1 MFRFM
6 RDSEKV
12 KRYLLI
18 FFLGI
23 VSLGMVIT
31 LMPLNPSDAA
41 RADNTYLAQIGGKKI
56 TSQELRKVI
65 DNRLKNSQSGY
76 NPSLAAYIAPS
87 MLDQM
92 VLQEAILLQARKLG
106 IEASPAE
113 VLKAARAI
121 PGLYN
126 NGVFIGEDKLEQA
139 TGLTSDQLE
148 AQLGEGI
155 VAQKMQDIITDG
167 VQVTPAEVRAEFLKR
182 NNKAKIQ
189 YVLFDP
195 SQYIK
200 AVKVTPEALEAY
212 YKQNTPRYSL
222 PEKRRVRYV
231 LVDSDAL
238 RAQVKVS
245 DQEVKQYY
253 NQHSSDYRVP
263 ERVHITHILF
273 KTTGKTPAEV
283 ATIEKTAR
291 DVLNQI
297 KSGKDFGALA
307 KQYSED
313 SSAQQG
319 GDINWIVRGQ
329 TVKEFEDSA
338 FSMKPGQVSE
348 LVKTIYGIHILK
360 VLDKQTAH
368 LQTLDEVK
376 EQIRPTLEKEKLDR
390 AQQTLGDELGRRF
403 QKNPK
408 AFDDVA
414 RQANLEVKETPL
426 FNYKGILPDFG
437 SSEAFANLSYQLR
450 LNEVGEPISVPK
462 GLAIIQVT
470 AIVAEHQAKL
480 DEARAQVEQDYRAS
494 ESKVLA
500 ADASRQFAE
509 KCKTQDFKAAARAM
523 KLTVKESADFS
534 EQDYVEN
541 VGQGSSLPG
550 AFTLP
555 PGKTS
560 DVLPAGANSVVF
572 NVLAHT
578 PAVEANLPQQQ
589 DQISEELVQ
598 RKRSLAFEIYR
609 KNLKQKLVKSG
620 ELKLNDA
627 AMKQFMGTYAKQS

>member
-31 LMPLNPSDAA
+31 LMPLNPSDTA

-56 TSQELRKVI
+56 TGQELRKMV
-65 DNRLKNSQSGY
+65 DNRLKGSQGGY

-87 MLDQM
+87 MLDEM
-92 VLQEAILLQARKLG
+92 VYREAILLQARKLG

-113 VLKAARAI
+113 VLKAAQAI

-139 TGLTSDQLE
+139 IGMTSDQLE
-148 AQLGEGI
+148 EELGEGI
-155 VAQKMQDIITDG
+155 VAQKMQEIITDG
-167 VQVTPAEVRAEFLKR
+167 VQVTAAEVRAEFVKR
-182 NNKAKIQ
+182 NDKTKIQ

-200 AVKVTPEALEAY
+200 GVKVTPEALEGFF
-212 YKQNTPRYSL
+212 KQSSARYSL
-222 PEKRRVRYV
+222 PEERRVRYV
-231 LVDSDAL
+231 LIDPDAL
-238 RAQVKVS
+238 HAQIKVS

-253 NQHSSDYRVP
+253 NQHISDYRVP
-263 ERVHITHILF
+263 ERVHVAHILF

-291 DVLNQI
+291 DVLGQI
-297 KSGKDFGALA
+297 KSGKDFGELA
-307 KQYSED
+307 RQHSED
-313 SSAQQG
+313 SSAPQG

-329 TVKEFEDSA
+329 TVKEFEDAA
-338 FSMKPGQVSE
+338 FSMKPGQVSD

-360 VLDKQTAH
+360 VLDRQNAH

-376 EQIRPTLEKEKLDR
+376 YQIRPTLEKEKLVRSEQALAD
-390 AQQTLGDELGRRF
+390 DLGRRL
-403 QKNPK
+403 QQNPK
-408 AFDDVA
+408 AFGDVA

-426 FNYKGILPDFG
+426 FKYKQTLPDFG
-437 SSEAFANLSYQLR
+437 NSEGFANLSFQLR
-450 LNEVGEPISVPK
+450 LNDVGEPVTVPK
-462 GLAIIQVT
+462 GQAIIQVID
-470 AIVAEHQAKL
+470 IVPEHQAKM
-480 DEARAQVEQDYRAS
+480 DEVRAQVEQDYRAS

-500 ADASRQFAE
+500 ADAARQFAE

-523 KLTVKESADFS
+523 SLTVKESVDFS
-534 EQDYVEN
+534 VLDNVEN
-541 VGQGSSLPG
+541 IGQGSSLSD

-555 PGKTS
+555 VGKTS
-560 DVLPAGANSVVF
+560 NVVPAGANSVVF

-578 PAVEANLPQQQ
+578 PAVEADLPRQQ
-589 DQISEELVQ
+589 DQISEELVE

-609 KNLKQKLVKSG
+609 KNLKQRLVKSG
-620 ELKLNDA
+620 ELKMNDA